1 MHSHLLPT
9 PPNIGPVSATLP
21 EEELRT
27 LRLPDARLTRRVK
40 KIYLQ
45 LEAQPGASLPKAT
58 GDWAGAKGAYRLFDN
73 PQVEAEAMQAAH
85 RDATLARAAQ
95 APRLLLAPQDTTTLN
110 LSDHSE
116 TAGLGPIGNNADKT
130 MGYFLHSTL
139 LVGEQGPA
147 LGVLDTQV
155 YARDPRDFKGGPK
168 GRRNRQPVED
178 KESYRWLESITA
190 TVRAAVVLP
199 ETVLVNLGDREADS
213 YEGFWHHQQL
223 RAGAVRLGP
232 EPMDLALVQA
242 AAARVELLFRCQHNR
257 VLKTKQTTSAE
268 TADDGEDGAERLFAQ
283 LARQPVAGTLTVAVP
298 RQPGQPQR
306 LAVLTLRHAR
316 VTLPPPAHQ
325 AKDQGYTTPLVVW
338 AVLAEELHPPA
349 RVARIS
355 WRLLSTLPVEDFA
368 TAVTMV
374 QRYTRRWAMEEF
386 HRILKSGCK
395 AESRQ
400 LEKLERL
407 KRVLALDII
416 VAIRVLILRDVARDP
431 VAGASPAT
439 AWLTEPEWQALWC
452 AHHRQSTPPKQPPT
466 VTQAVRWI
474 AQLGGFLARKSDGYP
489 GAMTLWTGLQRLAD
503 LSWAFALA
511 SARKDVGNA

>member
-9 PPNIGPVSATLP
+9 NPNIDRVSATLA

-27 LRLPDARLTRRVK
+27 LRLPDIRLTRRVK
-40 KIYLQ
+40 KIFRQ

-58 GDWAGAKGAYRLFDN
+58 VDWAGAKGAYRLFDN
-73 PQVEAEAMQAAH
+73 PQVEAEAIQAAH

-116 TAGLGPIGNNADKT
+116 TEGLGPISNNADKT

-139 LVGEQGPA
+139 LVAEKGQA

-155 YARDPRDFKGGPK
+155 YARDPKDFKGGPA
-168 GRRNRQPVED
+168 GRRNRQPVEE
-178 KESYRWLESITA
+178 KESHRWLKSITA
-190 TVRAAVVLP
+190 TVRAAVALP

-223 RAGAVRLGP
+223 RAGAVSLGT
-232 EPMDLALVQA
+232 EPIDMAIVAA

-257 VLKTKQTTSAE
+257 VLRINKTTSAE
-268 TADDGEDGAERLFAQ
+268 TSEDGEERLFAQ
-283 LARQPVAGTLTVAVP
+283 LERQPVAGTLTVAVP

-306 LAVLTLRHAR
+306 LAVLTLRHTR

-325 AKDQGYTTPLVVW
+325 VKYQGYTTPILVW

-355 WRLLSTLPVEDFA
+355 WRLLSTLPVEDFD
-368 TAVTMV
+368 TAATMV
-374 QRYTRRWAMEEF
+374 QRYTQRWAIEEF

-407 KRVLALDII
+407 QRVLALDII
-416 VAIRVLILRDVARDP
+416 VAIRVLILRDAARDP
-431 VAGASPAT
+431 VEGASPAT

-452 AHHRQSTPPKQPPT
+452 THHRKSTPPKQPPT

-474 AQLGGFLARKSDGYP
+474 AQLGGFLARKGDGHP
-489 GAMTLWTGLQRLAD
+489 GAMTIWTGLQRLAD